1 MAAIL
6 KIASSSRMPHRYAIN
21 YHSHNY
27 EKNEGDLFIGEK
39 RKIAVWL
46 EKMCSEK
53 GLSLELIMMI
63 SR

>member
-1 MAAIL
+1 
-6 KIASSSRMPHRYAIN
+6 MPHRYAIN

-27 EKNEGDLFIGEK
+27 EKNEDDLFIGEK